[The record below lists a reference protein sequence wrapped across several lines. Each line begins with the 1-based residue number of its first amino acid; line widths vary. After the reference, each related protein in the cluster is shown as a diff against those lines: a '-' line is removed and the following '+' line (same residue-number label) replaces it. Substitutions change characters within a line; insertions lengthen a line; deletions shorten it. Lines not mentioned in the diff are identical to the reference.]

1 MKLNKIEIVNNKKR
15 YYYDI
20 TIPNNLYIN
29 PTNAPIKAEF
39 LETRDQSLFDDEPDK
54 YNLSVIRFSVPS
66 VGIPYQIVPVIF
78 DIANPLNP
86 NKMAYSVS
94 LKYLGVVYRQ
104 YLQWETQLPNIPIP
118 LPPLYSQVKSE
129 LYPLYYSLYS
139 LNHFCVLAN
148 KALNLCFQ
156 NNIVPLLP
164 VGSYKSP
171 YFTFQGDGLNLISL
185 WTSDL
190 FLDTAINPINI
201 GGNYLFGAN
210 IESAFDGQGLGFNNP
225 DGLDFRIICL
235 DRGNNKIVDGLG
247 FLYQQITEFDI
258 SGLFEKFQSLI
269 FTSASLPVTHDILSN
284 NVLFDNFSS
293 AGSVAGG
300 FLPIITDF
308 EVDNSTVN
316 NLKGSIHYVPTAE
329 FRRINLRGKD
339 QIRQIDVSVF
349 WKDVFGNIYPIFI
362 PINNALTIKILFEE
376 K

>member
-29 PTNAPIKAEF
+29 PLNDPIKADF
-39 LETRDQSLFDDEPDK
+39 METRDQSLFDDEPEK
-54 YNLSVIRFSVPS
+54 YILSVIRFSVPS
-66 VGIPYQIVPVIF
+66 VSIPYQIVPVIE
-78 DIANPLNP
+78 DLLNPSNP
-86 NKMAYSVS
+86 NKMAYSIS
-94 LKYLGVVYRQ
+94 LKYLGNVYRE
-104 YLQWETQLPNIPIP
+104 YLQWETQLPNIPVP
-118 LPPLYSQVKSE
+118 LPPQIPQNKSE
-129 LYPLYYSLYS
+129 LYPQYYSLYS
-139 LNHFCVLAN
+139 LNHFCVIAN
-148 KALNLCFQ
+148 KALNNCFQ

-164 VGSYKSP
+164 VGTYKSP

-201 GGNYLFGAN
+201 GGNYLFGSN
-210 IESAFDGQGLGFNNP
+210 IESAFDGQGLGFNNAN
-225 DGLDFRIICL
+225 GLDFRIVCL
-235 DRGNNKIVDGLG
+235 DRGNNKFVDGLS
-247 FLYQQITEFDI
+247 FLYRQITEFDI

-284 NVLFDNFSS
+284 SVLFDNFGT

-316 NLKGSIHYVPTAE
+316 NLKGSIHYIPTAE
-329 FRRINLRGKD
+329 YRRVNLRGKD
-339 QIRQIDVSVF
+339 QIRQIDLNVF
-349 WKDVFGNIYPIFI
+349 WKDVFGNIYPIYI